1 MASLIKEFSLERIQK
16 AGAIF
21 DIKRLDFLNG
31 FYLRERSV
39 PKVTE
44 FCLPYFI
51 SAGLITQ
58 DFVTEQFPPAYG
70 ASEIKE
76 IYKVTQTGER
86 IKLETLQK
94 IVALYKERLKKISE
108 IVDMADF
115 FFKDKL
121 DYDKDLLKWKE
132 SNDEEIKNSFILLEK
147 IFDKIKKEDWTKEN
161 LEKEIMPQA
170 EKIGDRGKMLW
181 PLRAALT
188 GKKASAGPF
197 EVAEILGKEKCQKRI
212 KEAENLYKK

>member
-1 MASLIKEFSLERIQK
+1 
-16 AGAIF
+16 
-21 DIKRLDFLNG
+21 
-31 FYLRERSV
+31 
-39 PKVTE
+39 
-44 FCLPYFI
+44 
-51 SAGLITQ
+51 
-58 DFVTEQFPPAYG
+58 
-70 ASEIKE
+70 
-76 IYKVTQTGER
+76 
-86 IKLETLQK
+86 
-94 IVALYKERLKKISE
+94 
-108 IVDMADF
+108 
-115 FFKDKL
+115 
-121 DYDKDLLKWKE
+121 LLKWKE